1 MLKNAKENNIS
12 KGSSKRSRN
21 SASGISK
28 TSKASEESRSFRELK
43 LSKEKELEDKD
54 RIASK
59 AEKLKITKNLPKLS
73 AKVFAYD

>member
-12 KGSSKRSRN
+12 KGSSKRSRS
-21 SASGISK
+21 SAISK
-28 TSKASEESRSFRELK
+28 TPKTSEESRSFRELK
-43 LSKEKELEDKD
+43 SSKEKELEDKD

>member
-12 KGSSKRSRN
+12 KGSFKRSRN

-28 TSKASEESRSFRELK
+28 TSKTSEESRSFRELK
-43 LSKEKELEDKD
+43 SSKEKELEDKD

-59 AEKLKITKNLPKLS
+59 EEKLKITKNLPKLS

>member
-28 TSKASEESRSFRELK
+28 TPKTSEESRSFRELK

-59 AEKLKITKNLPKLS
+59 AEKLKITKNLTKLS